1 MIPSN
6 DQQHIVG
13 YGFITFYF
21 VGLEREFMQV
31 IRNLF
36 RKNRFQ
42 EGDIVYLQRHDRKT
56 LICLADGRVITT
68 YEPLKNVMT
77 ELSSDVFENIN
88 KGIVINHAFVD
99 RDIDG
104 FVVLTD
110 GSGFSRRKKPLK
122 KVESPEELSP
132 EERLKKDIRFLV
144 APGVRIEKLD
154 DPATEP
160 TRNSEWKPDG
170 NLRQTAVFEA
180 EGGWVQI
187 EFTPVEKRVF
197 SGRTENRRKRRT
209 ARQV

>member
-1 MIPSN
+1 
-6 DQQHIVG
+6 
-13 YGFITFYF
+13 
-21 VGLEREFMQV
+21 MQV

-99 RDIDG
+99 RDIDC

-154 DPATEP
+154 DPATET

-197 SGRTENRRKRRT
+197 SG
-209 ARQV
+209 

>member
-1 MIPSN
+1 
-6 DQQHIVG
+6 
-13 YGFITFYF
+13 
-21 VGLEREFMQV
+21 MQV

-104 FVVLTD
+104 FVV
-110 GSGFSRRKKPLK
+110 RK
-122 KVESPEELSP
+122 KVESPEALSP

-154 DPATEP
+154 DPATET

>member
-1 MIPSN
+1 
-6 DQQHIVG
+6 
-13 YGFITFYF
+13 
-21 VGLEREFMQV
+21 MQV

-154 DPATEP
+154 DPATET

-170 NLRQTAVFEA
+170 NRRQTAVFEA